1 MFTGNGSEKDF
12 RGIFFVRIKLGYRS
26 FIGIRKWVAIMAAR
40 ILELRILDQDRLL
53 SFDEK
58 INKNEQILKVV
69 VWKCRGILSELD

>member
-1 MFTGNGSEKDF
+1 
-12 RGIFFVRIKLGYRS
+12 
-26 FIGIRKWVAIMAAR
+26 MAAR